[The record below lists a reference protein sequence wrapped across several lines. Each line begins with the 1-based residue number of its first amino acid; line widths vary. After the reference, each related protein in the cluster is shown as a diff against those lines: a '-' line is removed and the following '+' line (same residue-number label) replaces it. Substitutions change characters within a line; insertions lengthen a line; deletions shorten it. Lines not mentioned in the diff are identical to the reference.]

1 MILYGLKPDVPS
13 VLGRY
18 RLYAILRP
26 ISGALCLVGALL
38 LPVSIFA
45 VLAVSWLFL
54 TVLSVRAECVLFITL
69 FEHLDRGGER

>member
-26 ISGALCLVGALL
+26 IAGALCLVGALL

-45 VLAVSWLFL
+45 VLAACWLFL
-54 TVLSVRAECVLFITL
+54 TVMSVRSVCALFFVL
-69 FEHLDRGGER
+69 FEHLDRAGEG